1 MRGSLRLRGG
11 IRHATPGYRYHHVG
25 IPTTIEHP
33 GESFIAADGV
43 YASGYFESPFAIE
56 WLRFTAD
63 SPLPA
68 LIRQVPH
75 VAFVVD
81 DLDRAV
87 MGREL
92 LLAPRS
98 PAPGVRVAFIVDN
111 GAPVELIQFEQAE
124 QAIWPHARKVFE
136 ADAGSEAC
144 GS

>member
-1 MRGSLRLRGG
+1 MPGSLKALCG
-11 IRHATPGYRYHHVG
+11 IHQPTPGYRYHHIG
-25 IPTTIEHP
+25 IPTSVERP
-33 GESFIAADGV
+33 GETFLAGDGV

-68 LIRQVPH
+68 LIREQPH

-81 DLDRAV
+81 DLDSAIQ
-87 MGREL
+87 GREL

-111 GAPVELIQFEQAE
+111 GAPVELIEFERPEHAV
-124 QAIWPHARKVFE
+124 WPHARKVFE
-136 ADAGSEAC
+136 ADAPE
-144 GS
+144 